1 MTVDVIVVMIVSFR
15 IVGVGMIVGVI
26 VAMLCFMLV
35 SFRAVRVRVIVE
47 FFSMTVLVMHVIVMR
62 MGFVPMAMSRQTV
75 PAMRMIS

>member
-1 MTVDVIVVMIVSFR
+1 MIVVMI
-15 IVGVGMIVGVI
+15 
-26 VAMLCFMLV
+26 V

-62 MGFVPMAMSRQTV
+62 MGFVSMAMSRQTV